1 MERLNK
7 VQLSGQSGEVVFS
20 HECFG
25 KYYYRFTLTN
35 VRSSGVTDNFPVVI
49 EDSVIKNNEYEGK
62 EVLVTGV
69 IRSMDTSKNPKKHH
83 NVNYIAADAVEIL
96 DEPVPE
102 GDINKVEL
110 IARNCTKE
118 PYVKITP
125 LSRRKVSNLFL
136 AIPREKYPNR
146 SDFIGCTVWGKGADL
161 AETVKR
167 NDFVKITGRL
177 MSRDV
182 LVSENET
189 ETVYEVSVRKMEV
202 LENESRSEEDHA
214 GELQEI
220 SK

>member
-1 MERLNK
+1 MQNLNK
-7 VQLSGQSGEVVFS
+7 VRLSGRAEKVVFS

-35 VRSSGVTDNFPVVI
+35 VRSSGVTDNFQIVI
-49 EDSVIKNNEYEGK
+49 EDSVVQNNEYEGK

-83 NVNYIAADAVEIL
+83 NVNYIAADEVEIL
-96 DEPVPE
+96 DGPVPE
-102 GDINKVEL
+102 GDINTVEL
-110 IARNCTKE
+110 IAKNCTKE

-146 SDFIGCTVWGKGADL
+146 VDFVGCTLWGKGAEL

-167 NDFVKITGRL
+167 NDFVKLKGRL

-182 LVSENET
+182 LIGETET
-189 ETVYEVSVRKMEV
+189 ETVYEVSVRKMEI
-202 LENESRSEEDHA
+202 LEDEE
-214 GELQEI
+214 QQ
-220 SK
+220 K

>member
-1 MERLNK
+1 MQNLNK
-7 VQLSGQSGEVVFS
+7 VRLSGRAEKVVFS

-35 VRSSGVTDNFPVVI
+35 VRSSGVTDNFQIVI
-49 EDSVIKNNEYEGK
+49 EDSVVQNNEYEGK

-83 NVNYIAADAVEIL
+83 NVNYIAADEVEIL

-102 GDINKVEL
+102 GDINTVEL

-146 SDFIGCTVWGKGADL
+146 VDFIGCTLWGKGAEL
-161 AETVKR
+161 AETVNR

-182 LVSENET
+182 LVGETET
-189 ETVYEVSVRKMEV
+189 ETVYEVSVKEMEI
-202 LENESRSEEDHA
+202 LGDEKQ
-214 GELQEI
+214 QE
-220 SK
+220 

>member
-1 MERLNK
+1 MQKLNK
-7 VQLSGQSGEVVFS
+7 VILSGRAEKVVFS
-20 HECFG
+20 HECLG

-35 VRSSGVTDNFPVVI
+35 VRSSGVTDRFPIVI
-49 EDSVIKNNEYEGK
+49 EDSIVKDNEYEGK

-83 NVNYIAADAVEIL
+83 NVNYIAADEVDIL
-96 DEPVPE
+96 EVPAPE
-102 GDINKVEL
+102 GDINMVEL

-118 PYVKITP
+118 PYIKITP

-136 AIPREKYPNR
+136 AIPREKYRNR
-146 SDFIGCTVWGKGADL
+146 ADFIGCTLWGKGADL

-182 LVSENET
+182 LINETET
-189 ETVYEVSVRKMEV
+189 ETVYEVSVKEMEI
-202 LENESRSEEDHA
+202 LEDEKQRE
-214 GELQEI
+214 
-220 SK
+220 

>member
-1 MERLNK
+1 MQNLNK
-7 VQLSGQSGEVVFS
+7 VRLSGRAEKVVFS

-35 VRSSGVTDNFPVVI
+35 VRSSGVTDNFPIVI
-49 EDSVIKNNEYEGK
+49 EDSVVQDNEYEGK

-69 IRSMDTSKNPKKHH
+69 IRSMDTSKNQKKHH
-83 NVNYIAADAVEIL
+83 NVNYIAADTVEIL

-146 SDFIGCTVWGKGADL
+146 VDFVGCTLWGKGAEL
-161 AETVKR
+161 AGTVKR
-167 NDFVKITGRL
+167 NDFVKIAGRL

-182 LVSENET
+182 LIGETET
-189 ETVYEVSVRKMEV
+189 ETVYEVSVKEMEI
-202 LENESRSEEDHA
+202 LEDE
-214 GELQEI
+214 
-220 SK
+220 K